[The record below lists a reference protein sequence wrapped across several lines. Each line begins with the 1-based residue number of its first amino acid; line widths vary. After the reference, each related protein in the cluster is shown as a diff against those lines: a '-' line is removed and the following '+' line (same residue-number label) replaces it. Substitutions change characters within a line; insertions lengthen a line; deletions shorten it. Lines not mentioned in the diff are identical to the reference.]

1 MGNPRGVRRD
11 FEALE
16 KRRRAA
22 VRLVVEQGWSQ
33 SAAARQVKAAQQ
45 SVSRWVAEYRRRG
58 WERLDFGP
66 VFDYENTPIRWGRIR
81 LKLPQGEPRPFTV
94 YTPAILHYSR
104 LS

>member
-33 SAAARQVKAAQQ
+33 SVAARQVKAAQQ
-45 SVSRWVAEYRRRG
+45 SVSRWVDEYRRRG
-58 WERLDFGP
+58 SAGLRRAGRKPLLDAAQRRRL
-66 VFDYENTPIRWGRIR
+66 TA
-81 LKLPQGEPRPFTV
+81 LL
-94 YTPAILHYSR
+94 L
-104 LS
+104 